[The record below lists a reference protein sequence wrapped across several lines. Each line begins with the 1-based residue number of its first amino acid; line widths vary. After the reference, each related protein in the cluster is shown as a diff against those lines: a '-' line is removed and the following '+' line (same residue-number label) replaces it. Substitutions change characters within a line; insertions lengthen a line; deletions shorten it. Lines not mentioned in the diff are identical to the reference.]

1 MTNVCGFN
9 EVVLDGGASC
19 RLLADD
25 VRIVGEGASGLN
37 QGIILSDKVLGPMIV
52 KVAQDVDRNMKLKRS
67 SWKHLARANG
77 QDIGQANNN
86 MALGKRVVLTNLASV
101 GSAQFHFA
109 NKLIA
114 PKAVMARSSAK
125 WSALCSNF
133 FYINTDAGLDFQ
145 NGVTSLRIVD
155 RDHTGPT
162 QSGKDFDKVWPIFFN
177 CYFFVF
183 VHHSSSSHGCRW
195 SSRRFSSSSSSHGRH
210 SSSAACLPLTRLYQ
224 MLSLWLICVEFVFSK
239 LPRLAPLIP
248 LNFITL

>member
-101 GSAQFHFA
+101 GSAVRKTKGYCSETATTPINHFGYSTRVL
-109 NKLIA
+109 K
-114 PKAVMARSSAK
+114 RYS
-125 WSALCSNF
+125 
-133 FYINTDAGLDFQ
+133 LD
-145 NGVTSLRIVD
+145 
-155 RDHTGPT
+155 
-162 QSGKDFDKVWPIFFN
+162 
-177 CYFFVF
+177 
-183 VHHSSSSHGCRW
+183 
-195 SSRRFSSSSSSHGRH
+195 
-210 SSSAACLPLTRLYQ
+210 
-224 MLSLWLICVEFVFSK
+224 
-239 LPRLAPLIP
+239 
-248 LNFITL
+248 